1 MDRDATGR
9 FSNRVADYVKYRPSY
24 PADAVDHLV
33 ALGAGSNATVA
44 DIGSGTGILSALLV
58 DRVATLY
65 AVEPNAAMRAAAE
78 SVLAQR
84 NGFNSVDGTAEHTTL
99 SDASVDLI
107 VAAQAYHWFERDA
120 ALTEFRRILREPKRV
135 ALLWNNR
142 RSDTPFL
149 AEYEALLQRYGTDYR
164 TVNHQNITP
173 DELRSLFVAKFSFQ
187 AFDNRQRFDLA
198 GLKGRLFSSSY
209 APTAAQPGYGEL
221 IAGIEAAF
229 DRYHETGYVTFNYHT
244 EVYSGVV

>member
-1 MDRDATGR
+1 MDRDTTGR

-78 SVLAQR
+78 SDLSHR
-84 NGFNSVDGTAEHTTL
+84 NGFVSVDGTAERTTL
-99 SDASVDLI
+99 GDASVDLV

-120 ALTEFRRILREPKRV
+120 ALTEFRRILRAPKPV
-135 ALLWNNR
+135 ALLWNSR
-142 RSDTPFL
+142 LSDTPFL

-164 TVNHQNITP
+164 NVNHQNITP
-173 DELRSLFVAKFSFQ
+173 DELRSLFSAKFSLQ
-187 AFDNRQRFDLA
+187 TFDNEQHFDLE

-209 APTAAQPGYGEL
+209 APTEGQPGYGEL
-221 IAGIEAAF
+221 VAGLEAAF
-229 DRYHETGYVTFNYHT
+229 DRYHEAGYVAFRYKT